1 MSKNK
6 ITSNFETRW
15 GFILASVGSAVGMA
29 NVWGFPY
36 RFNANGGG
44 TFLLPYLFFIILFS
58 YVGLSAEYA
67 VGRFAGTGT
76 VGAYQ
81 AAFKTRFKKDT
92 LVGKIIG
99 WFPLAGSLCIALG
112 YAVIIAY
119 VLKGLFDSAT
129 GTILAVNPE
138 KWFSSFAETDFS
150 VVPFHIIVVVVTLLT
165 TIFGVK
171 GIEKTNK
178 IMMPLFFILFLIL
191 AVRIAFLPN
200 VISKYATMF
209 AVDFDKLLSPM
220 VWVWAMGQAFFSLS
234 ITGSGMLVYGAY
246 LSKKENVVFGAK
258 NTGLFDTIA
267 ALVATLV
274 IIPATF
280 AYGVG
285 VDAGPGLL
293 FVTLPSIFQNM
304 YGGQIIA
311 IILFLA
317 VAFGGIT
324 SLQNMLEVVLESVNK
339 KIPCVSRNTAIVLI
353 GAILLIVGIFI
364 EPIYKW
370 GPWMDIISIYVIP
383 IGACMGA
390 ITWFWIMDK
399 KTLIEQINIG
409 DGKKY
414 GKIWHNTGKYLYTPL
429 ALFLCII
436 SLVMGISF

>member
-1 MSKNK
+1 
-6 ITSNFETRW
+6 
-15 GFILASVGSAVGMA
+15 
-29 NVWGFPY
+29 
-36 RFNANGGG
+36 
-44 TFLLPYLFFIILFS
+44 
-58 YVGLSAEYA
+58 
-67 VGRFAGTGT
+67 
-76 VGAYQ
+76 
-81 AAFKTRFKKDT
+81 
-92 LVGKIIG
+92 
-99 WFPLAGSLCIALG
+99 
-112 YAVIIAY
+112 
-119 VLKGLFDSAT
+119 
-129 GTILAVNPE
+129 
-138 KWFSSFAETDFS
+138 
-150 VVPFHIIVVVVTLLT
+150 
-165 TIFGVK
+165 
-171 GIEKTNK
+171 
-178 IMMPLFFILFLIL
+178 
-191 AVRIAFLPN
+191 
-200 VISKYATMF
+200 MF

-339 KIPCVSRNTAIVLI
+339 KISCISRNTAIVLI

-409 DGKKY
+409 EGKKY
-414 GKIWHNTGKYLYTPL
+414 GNIWHNIGKYLYTPL